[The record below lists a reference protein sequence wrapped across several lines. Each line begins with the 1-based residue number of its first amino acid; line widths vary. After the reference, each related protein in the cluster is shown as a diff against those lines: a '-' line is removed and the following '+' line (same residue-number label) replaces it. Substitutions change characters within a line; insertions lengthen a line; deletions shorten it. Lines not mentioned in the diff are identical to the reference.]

1 MKKRHPNPSKV
12 RSAVRNDILRALLS
26 AEYTYLRPRLER
38 VDLTAGEI
46 IYQAGKRIEHIYFPE
61 DAVVA
66 MIDAM
71 DDGRTV
77 EVGIIGHEGM
87 VGINI
92 FLGSLAT
99 PDRALVQ
106 LSGSAMR
113 MKTSDLQKEIRFG
126 SPLQRLLLRYTMAFL
141 AVISQ
146 SVGCSQHHTAA
157 QRLARLLLTIH
168 YYAESRTFQMS
179 QEFIAATLGV
189 RRPAV
194 SDAAGQLQTAGMIT
208 YSRGRMR
215 IVDSTRLKQ
224 QSCECYGFIRK
235 QFDALLADVPKFL
248 SGKPLIST

>member
-1 MKKRHPNPSKV
+1 
-12 RSAVRNDILRALLS
+12 
-26 AEYTYLRPRLER
+26 
-38 VDLTAGEI
+38 
-46 IYQAGKRIEHIYFPE
+46 
-61 DAVVA
+61 
-66 MIDAM
+66 
-71 DDGRTV
+71 
-77 EVGIIGHEGM
+77 
-87 VGINI
+87 
-92 FLGSLAT
+92 
-99 PDRALVQ
+99 
-106 LSGSAMR
+106 MR